1 MEYYIIFAGIIEPS
15 FGNQLLNAINDAVQ
29 KKSSKIIIFF
39 SSIGG
44 NTQEGFALATIIRN
58 CTVPVAIHATNNID
72 SIANVI
78 YLSAK
83 ERTAESYAKF
93 YVHGANTTG
102 TFDEKLLTEQVLA
115 VKTETTRIAYY
126 ISENCNLS
134 LSEVQKMMQA
144 GTSITAQE
152 ALKHGIV
159 QGIKHLEIPQQGILR
174 QDIVFIN

>member
-1 MEYYIIFAGIIEPS
+1 MEYYIIFAGVIEQN
-15 FGNQLLNAINDAVQ
+15 FGNRLLNAINDAVQ
-29 KKSSKIIIFF
+29 KGSTKIIIFF

-58 CTVPVAIHATNNID
+58 CTVPITIHATNNID

-102 TFDEKLLTEQVLA
+102 TFDEKSLKEQLLA

-126 ISENCNLS
+126 ISENCNLTLPKIQS
-134 LSEVQKMMQA
+134 MMQA
-144 GTSITAQE
+144 GTSIPAQE
-152 ALKHGIV
+152 ALQYGIV
-159 QGIKHLEIPQQGILR
+159 QSIKHIEIPLQGIHR
-174 QDIVFIN
+174 HDIVYIN

>member
-1 MEYYIIFAGIIEPS
+1 MDYYIVFAGIIEQN
-15 FGNQLLNAINDAVQ
+15 FGNRLLNAINDALQ
-29 KKSSKIIIFF
+29 KGSKKIIIFF

-58 CTVPVAIHATNNID
+58 CTIPIAIHATNNID

-102 TFDEKLLTEQVLA
+102 TFDEKSLKEQALA
-115 VKTETTRIAYY
+115 VKTETIRIAYY

-134 LSEVQKMMQA
+134 FPEVQKMMQE
-144 GTSITAQE
+144 GTSITSQE

-159 QGIKHLEIPQQGILR
+159 QGIKHLEIPQQGIFR